1 MRLTVATL
9 VAVLATLVGAP
20 AAFARDDSVTSFDG
34 TKVALHFFPAPQGG
48 KAPTILEGPGWS
60 MSGATDTSSPT
71 DPTLGVVG
79 LAPLLKAGYNVLTW
93 DPRGFGA
100 SGGTAQVDSPDAE
113 GRDVQA
119 LIDYVARQPEAQ
131 LDGPNDPRVGMVGG
145 SYGGGIQLVTAAID
159 RRVDAMVPDI
169 AWNSLYTALYKDDTV
184 KSGWSAILYA
194 AATAVGARLDPH
206 ITSAFTSGTTM
217 GRLSPDDVAWFES
230 RGPGDALI
238 NRIRIPTFFIQGT
251 ADTLFT
257 LDEALRNHAVVEH
270 NGVRTKMLW
279 FCGGHAACL
288 TDPGDTGRIERDTL
302 AWLARYLRGDTS
314 VDTGP
319 GFEWLDQDGR
329 SFSAPNVNLPA
340 STPLTADGNGTLPLV
355 NAGGSGPAVPP
366 PGAGEIA
373 AIAAPL
379 AATKAQNAVNVPIA
393 APSKPTLVVGPPQVT
408 LTYSGVAPNADGR
421 VYGQIVDDASGKVLG
436 NQITPIPVTLDG
448 AQHSVTRPLEVV
460 SATTKPGESL
470 TLQIVASTTAYD
482 IQRPGGAVTLSNVHV
497 ELPTVDPAK
506 VDAGGGAPPSP
517 AASRPCRPRRSVV
530 VKVARRYRRQ
540 LRSAKVTA
548 GRRVLARM
556 HHGHSQ
562 ARVRIPAGTSAVK
575 IVTRLRGGRTVTVRQ
590 RVASC

>member
-20 AAFARDDSVTSFDG
+20 AAFARDDGVTSFDG
-34 TKVALHFFPAPQGG
+34 TKIALHFFPAPQGG

-169 AWNSLYTALYKDDTV
+169 AWNSLHTALYKDDTV

-257 LDEALRNHAVVEH
+257 LDEALRNHAIVEH
-270 NGVRTKMLW
+270 NGVPTKMLW

-288 TDPGDTGRIERDTL
+288 TDPGDTERIERDTL
-302 AWLARYLRGDTS
+302 AWLARYLRGDRS

-340 STPLTADGNGTLPLV
+340 STPLTADGC
-355 NAGGSGPAVPP
+355 
-366 PGAGEIA
+366 GEIA

-530 VKVARRYRRQ
+530 VKVARRHRRQ

-575 IVTRLRGGRTVTVRQ
+575 IVMRLRGGRTVTVRQ
-590 RVASC
+590 RVASCE

>member
-20 AAFARDDSVTSFDG
+20 AAFARDDGVTSFDG
-34 TKVALHFFPAPQGG
+34 TKIALHFFPAPQGG

-145 SYGGGIQLVTAAID
+145 SYGDLIQLVTAAID

-169 AWNSLYTALYKDDTV
+169 AWNSLHTALYKDDTV

-206 ITSAFTSGTTM
+206 ITSAFTSGTTT

-257 LDEALRNHAVVEH
+257 LDEALRNHAIVEH
-270 NGVRTKMLW
+270 NGVPTKMLW

-288 TDPGDTGRIERDTL
+288 TDPGDTERIERDTL
-302 AWLARYLRGDTS
+302 AWLARYLRGDRS

-340 STPLTADGNGTLPLV
+340 STPLTADGC
-355 NAGGSGPAVPP
+355 
-366 PGAGEIA
+366 GEIA

-482 IQRPGGAVTLSNVHV
+482 IHAR
-497 ELPTVDPAK
+497 
-506 VDAGGGAPPSP
+506 AGP
-517 AASRPCRPRRSVV
+517 
-530 VKVARRYRRQ
+530 
-540 LRSAKVTA
+540 
-548 GRRVLARM
+548 
-556 HHGHSQ
+556 
-562 ARVRIPAGTSAVK
+562 
-575 IVTRLRGGRTVTVRQ
+575 
-590 RVASC
+590 

>member
-20 AAFARDDSVTSFDG
+20 AAFARDDGVTSFDG

-145 SYGGGIQLVTAAID
+145 SYGGGIQLGTAAID

-169 AWNSLYTALYKDDTV
+169 AWNSLHAALYKDDTV

-257 LDEALRNHAVVEH
+257 LDEALRNHAIVEH
-270 NGVRTKMLW
+270 NGVPTKMLW

-288 TDPGDTGRIERDTL
+288 TDPGDTGRIEGDTL
-302 AWLARYLRGDTS
+302 AWLARYLRGDRS

-340 STPLTADGNGTLPLV
+340 STPLTADGC
-355 NAGGSGPAVPP
+355 
-366 PGAGEIA
+366 GEIA

-482 IQRPGGAVTLSNVHV
+482 LQRPGGAVTLSNVHV

-517 AASRPCRPRRSVV
+517 AASRPCRPRPSVV
-530 VKVARRYRRQ
+530 VKVARRYRRE

-562 ARVRIPAGTSAVK
+562 ARVRIPAGTSVVK
-575 IVTRLRGGRTVTVRQ
+575 IVMRLRGGRTVTVRQ

>member
-20 AAFARDDSVTSFDG
+20 AAFARDDGVTSFDG
-34 TKVALHFFPAPQGG
+34 TKIALHFFPAPQGG

-131 LDGPNDPRVGMVGG
+131 LDGPNDARVGMVGG

-159 RRVDAMVPDI
+159 RRVDAIVPDI
-169 AWNSLYTALYKDDTV
+169 AWNSLHTALYKDDTV

-206 ITSAFTSGTTM
+206 ITSAFTSGTPT

-257 LDEALRNHAVVEH
+257 LDEALRNHAIVEH
-270 NGVRTKMLW
+270 NGVPTKMLW

-340 STPLTADGNGTLPLV
+340 STPLTADGC
-355 NAGGSGPAVPP
+355 
-366 PGAGEIA
+366 GEIA

-393 APSKPTLVVGPPQVT
+393 APSKPTLVVGPPQVR

-556 HHGHSQ
+556 HHGHSR

-575 IVTRLRGGRTVTVRQ
+575 IVMRLRGGRTVTVRQ